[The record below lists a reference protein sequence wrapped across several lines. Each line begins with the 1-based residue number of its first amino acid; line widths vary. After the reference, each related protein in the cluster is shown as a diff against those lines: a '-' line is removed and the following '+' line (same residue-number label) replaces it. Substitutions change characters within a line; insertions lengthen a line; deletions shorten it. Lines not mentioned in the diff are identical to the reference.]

1 MNSRFVTW
9 LRNNLGCILGFIV
22 PMVILGG
29 IFIGKEI
36 IPWGDNMYLRSD
48 CYHQYA
54 PFYKELYRKLTE
66 GGSFQFSWNIGM
78 GVNFTAVYAYYL
90 ASPVNLLLGFL
101 PEGVLLHTMDFLIVF
116 KTALAGLTCAYYLS
130 RHFKTRS
137 VTTGAVS
144 VFYALSSYMAAF
156 SWNIMWLDC
165 IVLLPLIV
173 LGLEKLV
180 NEGKYRM
187 YTISLGIAV
196 FTNYYIAIMICI
208 FLVIYFFYLI
218 FTGNESHK
226 ITYYIKK
233 MLSFGFFSLIAG
245 GIGAIMFI
253 PEMYALGYTVSGEFS
268 FPELWT
274 NYFSVLDMLSRSLID
289 VPVSIFSAHD
299 PNLYCT
305 VAVFIMVPVYCMCSR
320 VPLKERIGKIALLA
334 VFLISFNTNIPNYI
348 WHGFHFPNSLPARE
362 SFIYIFLLVAIC
374 YEALIHL
381 KDMTKKQVYGAFAG
395 AVAVILLIE
404 KLYVG
409 DDYSFEIIYI
419 SLSFLVFYMVLIG
432 IYKSRNK
439 GNSFLVYLLF
449 VVCIAE
455 ATISSDHEE
464 SYKTTSYSAYVE
476 DNEAI
481 EKLVDGVRKYD
492 DGFYRI
498 EKLDRKTKND
508 AAWND
513 YHGISIFS
521 SMTNGHFTDYL
532 GSLGFEKSTNAY
544 SYYGFTPFTSALLN
558 VKYIISNSFMADSK
572 WYTINDY
579 DEEASRYIYRVNYC
593 LPLGFMLPKDFDKE
607 LSMTGNNPFAIQND
621 FASLATGYEDM
632 FSYIPASSTGTT
644 CSFTVEEDSD
654 VYVYVTTYVEQISF
668 VASSPDGITVASDS
682 FSGLNH
688 RQICH
693 FGELPAGST
702 VTVNTSDSSAQSLQL
717 YAYSFNPDTFENVYD
732 SLNSQGLNV
741 LEYDDTYVKGEI
753 KAYTDGLM
761 YLSIVYDKGWSAYV
775 DGKEVEITSVKDSLL
790 AVPVSAGTHTIE
802 LKYHTDGLT
811 KGAVLTVLSIV
822 ILVLVIV
829 FEQRLKLMAA
839 VTYKNICRHLPA
851 GRNTVKSC
859 DSADEITDNAD
870 SINDNTG
877 SVDNKDSIDNTGDL
891 SIDKT
896 LESEDASLELTE
908 NTKAAF
914 DDNVN
919 NSVNDSKNEEN
930 TNV

>member
-1 MNSRFVTW
+1 MNNRFISW
-9 LRNNLGCILGFIV
+9 LRDNLGCVLGFIV
-22 PMVILGG
+22 PMIILGG

-78 GVNFTAVYAYYL
+78 GVNFTAIYAYYL
-90 ASPVNLLLGFL
+90 ASPVNLLLGLL

-116 KTALAGLTCAYYLS
+116 KTALAGYTCAYYLS
-130 RHFKTRS
+130 RHFNTKS
-137 VTTGAVS
+137 VTVGAVS

-165 IVLLPLIV
+165 IILLPIIV
-173 LGLEKLV
+173 LGLEKLFS
-180 NEGKYRM
+180 EGKYKL
-187 YTISLGIAV
+187 YTISLGIAI

-208 FLVIYFFYLI
+208 FLVIYFLYLM
-218 FTGNESHK
+218 FTKSSSHK

-233 MLSFGFFSLIAG
+233 MLSFGFFSLLAG

-253 PEMYALGYTVSGEFS
+253 PEMYALGYTVSGDFS
-268 FPELWT
+268 FPEMWT
-274 NYFSVLDMLSRSLID
+274 NYFSILDMMSRSLID
-289 VPVSIFSAHD
+289 IPVSIFSAHD

-320 VPLKERIGKIALLA
+320 VPLKERIGKMALLA
-334 VFLISFNTNIPNYI
+334 IFLVSFNTNIPNYI

-409 DDYSFEIIYI
+409 NDYSFEIIYM

-432 IYKSRNK
+432 AFKSRNTK
-439 GNSFLVYLLF
+439 NSFLVYLLF

-464 SYKTTSYSAYVE
+464 SYKTTSYSAYIE

-481 EKLVDGVRKYD
+481 ERLIDGVAKND

-498 EKLDRKTKND
+498 EKLSRKTKND

-544 SYYGFTPFTSALLN
+544 SYYGFTPFTSALLD
-558 VKYIISNSFMADSK
+558 VKYVISNQFMADSE
-572 WYTINDY
+572 WYTLYDY
-579 DEEASRYIYRVNYC
+579 DENTSRYIYRVNYA
-593 LPLGFMLPKDFDKE
+593 LPIGFMLPKDFNKE
-607 LSMTGNNPFAIQND
+607 FAMTGNNPFAIQND
-621 FASLATGYEDM
+621 FAAIATGYENM

-668 VASSPDGITVASDS
+668 VASSPDGETVASNS

-688 RQICH
+688 RQVCH
-693 FGELPAGST
+693 FGKLPAGTS
-702 VTVNTSDSSAQSLQL
+702 VTVNTTDTSASSLQL
-717 YAYSFNPDTFENVYD
+717 YAYSFNKDTFDNIYGA
-732 SLNSQGLNV
+732 LYSQGLEV
-741 LEYDDTYVKGEI
+741 TEYDDTYIKGEI
-753 KAYTDGLM
+753 TASKDGLM
-761 YLSIVYDKGWSAYV
+761 YLSIVYDKGWSAYI
-775 DGKEVEITSVKDSLL
+775 DGNEVEISSIKDALL
-790 AVPVSAGTHTIE
+790 AVPVPAGTHTIE
-802 LKYHTDGLT
+802 LKYRTDGLLEG
-811 KGAVLTVLSIV
+811 GALTALAVV
-822 ILVLVIV
+822 ILVVIII
-829 FEQRLKLMAA
+829 FEERLKGLAA
-839 VTYKNICRHLPA
+839 KVYGNVRKQFSIR
-851 GRNTVKSC
+851 KSAAKISHGTD
-859 DSADEITDNAD
+859 DSSSDGMED
-870 SINDNTG
+870 SSSDNTDG
-877 SVDNKDSIDNTGDL
+877 SG
-891 SIDKT
+891 
-896 LESEDASLELTE
+896 
-908 NTKAAF
+908 F
-914 DDNVN
+914 N
-919 NSVNDSKNEEN
+919 NSAKQLDNGEQAVLDREKSDLVSEAEDNI
-930 TNV
+930 